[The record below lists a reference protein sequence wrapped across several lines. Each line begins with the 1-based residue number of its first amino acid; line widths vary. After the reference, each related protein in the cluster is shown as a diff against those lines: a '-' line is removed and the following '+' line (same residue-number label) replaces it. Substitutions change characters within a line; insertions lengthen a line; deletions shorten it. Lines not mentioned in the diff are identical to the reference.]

1 MEVDSEMTESP
12 SYTILRIK
20 RKRNEEPLDALV
32 VEAKSRRKKSKAAVD
47 LFQFAETVEGDAWAD
62 ARRQKELQDRISAL
76 AQLPVDER
84 PAPAAL
90 ATAPGQLSR
99 QSSANPRYT
108 IVQKDVPKEE
118 PHTQHPTSPPRV
130 IPHKELR
137 NATPSFMLLDAVPSE
152 PNLANITADSE
163 MENFLPM
170 LKDYLKVNDISLAD
184 PPSAPAPSVP
194 TSASTVSMTS
204 LTDTSLSS
212 DLQEDGD
219 YVWDVFYRRAIT
231 QNEWNKIAN
240 FGTLIGLPPSL
251 NDPNESDSEPEPED
265 EDDEDSNA
273 EDYYKND
280 YPDEEDSESDASGKL
295 EALVR
300 PDEFM
305 ESDRQADM
313 FHEAASDVTSDYDD
327 ADEGDHDWR

>member
-1 MEVDSEMTESP
+1 MQVDATRTDSP

-32 VEAKSRRKKSKAAVD
+32 VESKNRRKKSKAGVD
-47 LFQFAETVEGDAWAD
+47 LFQFAETVEGDAWED
-62 ARRQKELQDRISAL
+62 AKRQKALQDRISAL
-76 AQLPVDER
+76 AKLPVDER
-84 PAPAAL
+84 PAPPAL
-90 ATAPGQLSR
+90 ATVPGQLSR
-99 QSSANPRYT
+99 QTSVNPRYT
-108 IVQKDVPKEE
+108 IVQKDLPKEE
-118 PHTQHPTSPPRV
+118 PRSRYPISPPRV
-130 IPHKELR
+130 ISHKELR
-137 NATPSFMLLDAVPSE
+137 NSRRFTLLDAIPSE
-152 PNLANITADSE
+152 PNLANLAVDSE

-170 LKDYLKVNDISLAD
+170 LKDYLRVNDISLTD
-184 PPSAPAPSVP
+184 PPSAPAPTVP
-194 TSASTVSMTS
+194 SSATDASMNSS
-204 LTDTSLSS
+204 LTTDSS
-212 DLQEDGD
+212 FVTEDGD

-280 YPDEEDSESDASGKL
+280 YPDEEDSESDKS
-295 EALVR
+295 
-300 PDEFM
+300 
-305 ESDRQADM
+305 DM
-313 FHEAASDVTSDYDD
+313 FHEANSDVYSDYGD